1 MSGRR
6 SRLRWLGVLKNKKIA
21 VRTEPSG
28 ELYKAP
34 NSLVLDLLFLAYC
47 EDEEGDLILP
57 LDLIEALERGE
68 TLHDVDSGRQ
78 LWPPEWYTDKP

>member
-6 SRLRWLGVLKNKKIA
+6 RLSWLGVLKNKKIT
-21 VRTEPSG
+21 VRTAPSG
-28 ELYKAP
+28 KLYKVP
-34 NSLVLDLLFLAYC
+34 NSLALDLLFLAHC

-68 TLHDVDSGRQ
+68 TLHDVDSDRQ
-78 LWPPEWYTDKP
+78 LWPPEYYTDKP